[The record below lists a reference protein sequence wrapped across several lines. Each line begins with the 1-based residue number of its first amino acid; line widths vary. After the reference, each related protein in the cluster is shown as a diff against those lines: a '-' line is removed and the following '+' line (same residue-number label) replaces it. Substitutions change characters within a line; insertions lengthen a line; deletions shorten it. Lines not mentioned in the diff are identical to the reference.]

1 MQQENNNGNN
11 GGWNRWSK
19 YVIKEIARINDV
31 QKSFRDALDDF
42 VKRSLTLKIFLYT
55 LSIIVI
61 IFGSLFGY
69 IHLLNNEIYCI
80 RTGVAIIEHRINRL
94 SERQLKISDK
104 IDNIKKNNTK
114 EIIEH
119 NIENETNTLFK

>member
-80 RTGVAIIEHRINRL
+80 RTDVAIIEHRINRL